1 MKRSSERTK
10 PVCAIDTACFIS
22 VTVFT
27 LIKFKMNSVKEFGHF
42 LFLCIFFHVCTAEQK
57 TEIPD
62 EPPEEKSQQKSQ
74 GMRKSKKR
82 AKLIIRNLSFKA
94 SDYDEVKACEA

>member
-1 MKRSSERTK
+1 MKRSSGRTK
-10 PVCAIDTACFIS
+10 PVRATATACFIS
-22 VTVFT
+22 VT
-27 LIKFKMNSVKEFGHF
+27 LIKFKMNSVEVFGHF
-42 LFLCIFFHVCTAEQK
+42 LFSCIFFHVCPAEQK
-57 TEIPD
+57 TESPD
-62 EPPEEKSQQKSQ
+62 EPPEEKSQQKSP